1 MTTPSSSRL
10 VQTLT
15 SLALTIPPLIFIRD
29 NFYSL
34 YRVQGSS
41 MEPSLQDGDILLVRK
56 ADFFPSNQWKKWTSQ
71 SSDDE
76 REIQENQ
83 NALRV
88 IALDAQ
94 SDRPIGDTITG
105 YTFLHPPT
113 IHVPGSVV
121 VFRAPDTDKYPEYR
135 VKRVVGLGGQI
146 VRSGSSWFKNE
157 KVPTFGLWVEGD
169 NQEEEIDES
178 NQNEVVEAV
187 ASIDSRTY
195 GAISKNLVVGVAER
209 VVWPPSRWGLIPC
222 ITSPVPRAWWP

>member
-1 MTTPSSSRL
+1 
-10 VQTLT
+10 
-15 SLALTIPPLIFIRD
+15 
-29 NFYSL
+29 
-34 YRVQGSS
+34 
-41 MEPSLQDGDILLVRK
+41 MEPALQDGDILLVRK
-56 ADFFPSNQWKKWTSQ
+56 ADFFPSEQWKKWTQ
-71 SSDDE
+71 SSDEKDIE
-76 REIQENQ
+76 ANQ

-113 IHVPGSVV
+113 IHMPGSVV
-121 VFRAPDTDKYPEYR
+121 VFRAPDTEKYPEYR

-146 VRSGSSWFKNE
+146 VKSGSSWFHNE

-169 NQEEEIDES
+169 NHEEECEEC
-178 NQNEVVEAV
+178 NQNANMKA

-195 GAISKNLVVGVAER
+195 GAISKNLLIGVAER
-209 VVWPPSRWGLIPC
+209 VVWPPSRWGSIPC